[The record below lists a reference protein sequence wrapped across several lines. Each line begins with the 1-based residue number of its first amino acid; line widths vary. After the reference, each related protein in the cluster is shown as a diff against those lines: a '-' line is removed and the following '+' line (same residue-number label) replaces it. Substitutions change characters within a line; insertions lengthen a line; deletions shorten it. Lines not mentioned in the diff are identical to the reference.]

1 MPKRGL
7 RVGVAFGGRSVEHD
21 VSIITGLQAVEVLSE
36 RHAPVPIYIS
46 RSGAW
51 YSGQEL
57 RDLSGYRGGEG
68 PRGSEVSFDIHRGR
82 LLSAGSEGSLLRGR
96 KRPEPIEL
104 DVVVLA
110 THGTQGEDGCLQ
122 GALELAGLPYV
133 GPSVGAAAAA
143 MDKVTTKAILAAAGL
158 PALPHLALRRE
169 AFERD
174 RDAAEASILE
184 RFELPVYVKPAS
196 LGSSVGVSRCSEASQ
211 LGDALSLVFELDRV
225 CLIEPSVDG
234 GREVNC
240 AVIGRPG
247 VPPRASLC
255 EQPIAA
261 EHFLSFEDKYM
272 GGGKGASGKPGPA
285 GAGGAG
291 GNEAAGMNEAGGGS
305 QAAGESQGAGG
316 AKAVAGG
323 QAGGAKGTGM
333 QAAKRLIPAPIDDQ
347 ATSRVQRLACEAFE
361 AFGCAGVTRV
371 DFLIDAEGEV
381 YVNECNTIPGS
392 FSFYLWEPAGLP
404 FVDLMDEL
412 IDLALAEHAERSRT
426 TTVFDTNLLSERV
439 GGGKA

>member
-36 RHAPVPIYIS
+36 RHTPVPIYIS

-57 RDLSGYRGGEG
+57 RDLSGYRAGES

-133 GPSVGAAAAA
+133 GPPVGAAAAA

-211 LGDALSLVFELDRV
+211 LSDALSLVFELDRV

-272 GGGKGASGKPGPA
+272 GGGKGASGKPGLE
-285 GAGGAG
+285 GATGAG
-291 GNEAAGMNEAGGGS
+291 GNEAAGGS
-305 QAAGESQGAGG
+305 REAGG

-323 QAGGAKGTGM
+323 QAGGAKGAGM
-333 QAAKRLIPAPIDDQ
+333 QAAKRLIPAPIDEQ
-347 ATSRVQRLACEAFE
+347 ATSRVQRLACEAFD